1 MSNPRNRPD
10 HRMDA
15 KAHWSLV
22 TRARRDYAARY
33 AADPSMCPVC
43 CNDGTTNN
51 EIYADLDRPASG
63 WEGSGPWYTCRVC
76 APFDT
81 DL

>member
-51 EIYADLDRPASG
+51 EIYADLG
-63 WEGSGPWYTCRVC
+63 
-76 APFDT
+76 
-81 DL
+81 